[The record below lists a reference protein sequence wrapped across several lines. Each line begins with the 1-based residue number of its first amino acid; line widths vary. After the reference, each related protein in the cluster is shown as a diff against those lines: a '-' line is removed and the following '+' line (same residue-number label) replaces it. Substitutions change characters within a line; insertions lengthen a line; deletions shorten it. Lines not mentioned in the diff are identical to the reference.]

1 MTEKCE
7 SASRSG
13 REEGVSSARP
23 NAADEIPILDYVMID
38 FVDDSF
44 ATRADAQLRAQTEP

>member
-1 MTEKCE
+1 MTEECE

-23 NAADEIPILDYVMID
+23 NAADEISILDYVMID
-38 FVDDSF
+38 FVDASF
-44 ATRADAQLRAQTEP
+44 AARADAQLRALTEP